1 MARRVLVADDD
12 RPVGRMLAR
21 TLEAEGYE
29 AVIAEDGGAALALHE
44 RLRPDVIVLDLA
56 MPGVDGLSVVRR
68 LRARG
73 DPTPVLILTARDA
86 VGDRVAGLEAG
97 GDDYLVKPFATEE
110 LIARVRALLRRGTA
124 TTRLALGDLE
134 LDADARVATRAGREI
149 RLTARE
155 AALLELLLR
164 HHGRV
169 VSRRSALASVWSD
182 GTAETEN
189 VVDRY
194 VAYLRRKLGPPD
206 LIATVRGVG
215 FVLRG

>member
-29 AVIAEDGGAALALHE
+29 AVVAEDGGAALALHE

-68 LRARG
+68 LRGRG

-110 LIARVRALLRRGTA
+110 LIARVRAPLRRGTA
-124 TTRLALGDLE
+124 TSHLAIGDLE
-134 LDADARVATRAGREI
+134 LDVDARVVTRAGREI

-169 VSRRSALASVWSD
+169 VSRQSALASVWSD
-182 GTAETEN
+182 GAAETEN

-194 VAYLRRKLGPPD
+194 IAYLRRKLGPPD